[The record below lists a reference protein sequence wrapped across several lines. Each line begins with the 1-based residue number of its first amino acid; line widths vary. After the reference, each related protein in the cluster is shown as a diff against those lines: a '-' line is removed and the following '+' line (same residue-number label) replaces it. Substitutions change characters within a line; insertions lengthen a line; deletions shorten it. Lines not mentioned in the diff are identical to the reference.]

1 MTLKTFLTLL
11 RRESWEHRSLVWLPL
26 LTAALM
32 VLTAL
37 VGTQVAG
44 GISISLEGEEHDFF
58 VALAAD
64 PQAQNQLLA
73 VWTGSVVV
81 PILLVT
87 VLVLFFYLLDSL
99 YADRRDRSVL
109 FWKSMPVSDAATVL
123 SKAVTALVAAPLWV
137 WLLSLLTGLLVF
149 GAVAVKVAGTPMAVL
164 GNFHLGV
171 WFVLQLT
178 ILQNLLI
185 AALWYAPIAAWL
197 LLASAWAKRGPFL
210 WAVVPPVLLMLFE
223 NLAFDTYHVGVF
235 IGYRFSGFF
244 DAMGPGIVVD
254 ADSDEPAAVL
264 QAVRDAYENLS
275 AASLLATPDLYLGVV
290 AAVALLWLTTRL
302 RRWRD
307 EA

>member
-244 DAMGPGIVVD
+244 DAMVPGIVVD

>member
-123 SKAVTALVAAPLWV
+123 SKAVTALVAAPLW
-137 WLLSLLTGLLVF
+137 
-149 GAVAVKVAGTPMAVL
+149 
-164 GNFHLGV
+164 
-171 WFVLQLT
+171 
-178 ILQNLLI
+178 
-185 AALWYAPIAAWL
+185 
-197 LLASAWAKRGPFL
+197 
-210 WAVVPPVLLMLFE
+210 
-223 NLAFDTYHVGVF
+223 
-235 IGYRFSGFF
+235 SGC
-244 DAMGPGIVVD
+244 
-254 ADSDEPAAVL
+254 S
-264 QAVRDAYENLS
+264 RC
-275 AASLLATPDLYLGVV
+275 
-290 AAVALLWLTTRL
+290 
-302 RRWRD
+302 
-307 EA
+307 